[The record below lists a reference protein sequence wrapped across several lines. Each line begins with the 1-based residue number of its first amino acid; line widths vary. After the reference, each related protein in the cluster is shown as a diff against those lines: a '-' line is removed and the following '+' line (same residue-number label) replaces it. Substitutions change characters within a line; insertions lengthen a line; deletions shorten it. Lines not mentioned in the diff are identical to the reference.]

1 MKDIL
6 MNILYTIIVGCGT
19 AVTSFLCV
27 FIKNKIGEITLKI
40 ENQKVSEYINAA
52 TNVVSDAVLTVSQ
65 TYVDALKKEGK
76 FSQKAQIEAKE
87 KAVEIATKLITEDG
101 KNAIEKVYG
110 DFAEW
115 LSTTIESNVKANK

>member
-27 FIKNKIGEITLKI
+27 FIKNKIGEITSKI
-40 ENQKVSEYINAA
+40 ENQKVSEYIDAA
-52 TNVVSDAVLTVSQ
+52 INVVNDAVLTVSQ

-115 LSTTIESNVKANK
+115 LSTTIESNVKTNK

>member
-1 MKDIL
+1 MKDVL
-6 MNILYTIIVGCGT
+6 MNILYTIVVGCGT

-27 FIKNKIGEITLKI
+27 FIKNKIGEITSKI

>member
-1 MKDIL
+1 MKDVL
-6 MNILYTIIVGCGT
+6 MNILYTIVVGCGT

-27 FIKNKIGEITLKI
+27 FIKNKIGEITSKI

-65 TYVDALKKEGK
+65 TYVDTLKKEGK